1 MTTKLEAELRMLG
14 TQYPELAARLRE
26 FLGNGQEI
34 SSANYKTPLDTRKRI
49 FEHWA
54 CVFQK
59 KRVRFKAG
67 SKRDAKVVAR
77 LKSFT
82 EEEIIKALNGFAM
95 DPWRHEEL
103 VRHELATLLRNDE
116 QVEAGLDIFDNGGRN
131 ARTTEYSGSSKNGS
145 ANATISYGRE
155 ATPRVPG
162 LQNSS
167 GAAVQD
173 DSARWNSLRWGRP
186 DIKEDNPFG

>member
-1 MTTKLEAELRMLG
+1 MTTKLEAELKMLG
-14 TQYPELAARLRE
+14 RGYPELAARLRE
-26 FLGNGQEI
+26 FLGNGQEV
-34 SSANYKTPLDTRKRI
+34 SSADYKTPLDTRKQI

-54 CVFQK
+54 RVFQK

-82 EEEIIKALNGFAM
+82 QEEIIKALDGFAM

-131 ARTTEYSGSSKNGS
+131 VRTSGYSGPSQNGS
-145 ANATISYGRE
+145 ANSTISYGRE
-155 ATPRVPG
+155 ASPRVPG
-162 LQNSS
+162 LQDST
-167 GAAVQD
+167 GATVQD

-186 DIKEDNPFG
+186 DIEEDNPFG